1 VCVLSF
7 TYFIHLLLFW
17 LLSFAFV
24 SFVLSPFPCAPR
36 SLSLSCI
43 DFFPCAPRSLPL
55 QLRGSTRRRRRR
67 RTVDAS
73 FATGATAAAELGG
86 GGGGGGELEELE

>member
-1 VCVLSF
+1 VFVCVLSF
-7 TYFIHLLLFW
+7 TYFIDLLLFW

-24 SFVLSPFPCAPR
+24 SFFL
-36 SLSLSCI
+36 SLSLSMCSSLSLSLCCI

-55 QLRGSTRRRRRR
+55 QLRGSRRRRRR
-67 RTVDAS
+67 SVDAR
-73 FATGATAAAELGG
+73 FATAAAAELG